1 MGEMSLGGEGSQ
13 RITKIAVLTSGGDAP
28 GMNAAVRA
36 VVRKGIY
43 EGLDVWGISHG
54 FAGLLRG
61 ELRRLHRSS
70 VADIIHRGG
79 TILHTA
85 RCEEFKTPEGL
96 DEAVATLEREGI
108 QGLIVIGG
116 DGSFRGARELH
127 RLGFKVVGVPAT
139 IDNDIAQTDYSI
151 GFDTAVNTV
160 VEAIN
165 RVRDTATAHER
176 TFVIET
182 MGRESGFIALTAGLA
197 GGAESVLIP
206 EAPFD
211 IDEVCQRIVRGYQ
224 RGKLH
229 SIIVVAEGAKS
240 GFEVAKQIQEKTGF
254 ETRVI
259 VLGHVQRG
267 GPPTAFDRTLAT
279 RMGAKAVE
287 LLVSNQSGMM
297 VGIRGTDIVGVDLEA
312 VLQAKKEPDL
322 SVFELATILAI

>member
-1 MGEMSLGGEGSQ
+1 MGRNENQ
-13 RITKIAVLTSGGDAP
+13 RISKIGVLTSGGDAP

-36 VVRKGIY
+36 IVRKGVY

-96 DEAVATLEREGI
+96 DEAVASLEREGI
-108 QGLIVIGG
+108 QGLIVVGG

-127 RLGFKVVGVPAT
+127 RLGFRVVGVPAT
-139 IDNDIAQTDYSI
+139 IDNDISHTDYSI

-176 TFVIET
+176 TFVVET

-206 EAPFD
+206 EVPFD
-211 IDEVCQRIVRGYQ
+211 IDEVCHRILRGYQ

-240 GFEVAKQIQEKTGF
+240 GFEVAKEIQEKTGF

-267 GPPTAFDRTLAT
+267 GPPTAFDRMLAT

-287 LLVSNQSGMM
+287 LLTSGQSGQM
-297 VGIRGTDIVGVDLEA
+297 VAIRGNELMGVDLDV
-312 VLQAKKEPDL
+312 VLEKPKELDL
-322 SVFELATILAI
+322 SVFELAGILAI